1 MCTLQDPTRTECWED
16 MPFLVHKVSTY
27 PPQRLTLPFPLAEQ
41 PDTEMHPLRYCMAH
55 TMPASVSPQTSQPS
69 PPCSSTLCILLP
81 PLSLVSLCVPCTNI
95 CIFSLLPLQA
105 LVLSKGTQQLVP
117 RKALQSL
124 RPKWHPPC
132 KLMRVIS
139 GHLGWVRCIT
149 VDPSN
154 EWFATGSGDRTIKV
168 GS

>member
-81 PLSLVSLCVPCTNI
+81 LSLLFPLSPFVSPALTSVS
-95 CIFSLLPLQA
+95 SLFFHCRA

-124 RPKWHPPC
+124 RPKWHPPWEADASD
-132 KLMRVIS
+132 LWPP
-139 GHLGWVRCIT
+139 G
-149 VDPSN
+149 
-154 EWFATGSGDRTIKV
+154 V
-168 GS
+168 GAVHHCGPQ